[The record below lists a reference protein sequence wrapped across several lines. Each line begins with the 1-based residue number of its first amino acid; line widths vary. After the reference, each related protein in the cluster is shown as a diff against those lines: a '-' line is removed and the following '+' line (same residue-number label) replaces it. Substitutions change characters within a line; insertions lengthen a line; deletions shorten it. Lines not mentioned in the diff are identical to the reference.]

1 MNLIKLLH
9 INTNEF
15 TRLII
20 LKFLRSLEVLKSI
33 VYFTSLGNLWLI
45 YFILMPIIV
54 PIFFFTQIVENNV
67 TEIPY
72 IIFYLAGFLSFS
84 ISFAGFRF
92 VIRSFFSIRKN
103 YFKIIYSPL
112 ENFDKYF
119 SLNIIFFVVNLLIL
133 IGALYY
139 YNLNIIFYS
148 YFDLFV
154 SIFCGYY
161 FGQFISLIFAF
172 GNIVFRDS
180 KFIGRNIATLFF
192 LFSPIAYS
200 LPAEKGSILYDI
212 YIFNPI
218 SQCAYGFRN
227 AVYGSVELELNL
239 NLIYAI
245 TFFLLCRFLRNKIS
259 KIIYK
264 YYSICL

>member
-1 MNLIKLLH
+1 MNLIKFLKNNSNNLL
-9 INTNEF
+9 
-15 TRLII
+15 RLSI
-20 LKFLRSLEVLKSI
+20 LKFYKSIEVLRSI
-33 VYFTSLGNLWLI
+33 VYFTSLGNIWLI
-45 YFILMPIIV
+45 YFILVPIVV
-54 PIFFFTQIVENNV
+54 PIFFFTQIVQNNI
-67 TEIPY
+67 TETPY
-72 IIFYLAGFLSFS
+72 IIFYLSGFLAFS

-103 YFKIIYSPL
+103 YYKMLDSPL

-119 SLNIIFFVVNLLIL
+119 SLNIIFFIVNLLIL
-133 IGALYY
+133 IGSLYY
-139 YNLNIIFYS
+139 YNLSIIFFS
-148 YFDLFV
+148 YFNLLV

-200 LPAEKGSILYDI
+200 LPAEKGTILYNI

-227 AVYGSVELELNL
+227 AIYGSNELDLNL
-239 NLIYAI
+239 NLIYAAV
-245 TFFLLCRFLRNKIS
+245 FF
-259 KIIYK
+259 
-264 YYSICL
+264 YYVKF